1 MSEINRNL
9 RRSVS
14 INMVGRYSNI
24 VIQLAVTA
32 LLARTLAPEDFGLM
46 AVVSVIAVFLSFVS
60 EMGLGPA
67 IIQFEG
73 LKATQL
79 AGLFWI
85 TVAVGAIA
93 GLTLALSGPLI
104 AHVYA
109 KDVYVEIAH
118 GLGLNVA
125 FSCWV
130 IVPLA
135 LLRRRQRFPT
145 IAGIEVGSAV
155 LSGACA
161 VYSALRGNGVEA
173 LVVKSSGN
181 ALFMFVLC
189 MVWARPPMMSPSV
202 GGMKHV
208 MSYSAYQFMFNLIN
222 YFTRNLDKL
231 LIGKFLG
238 SAQLGL
244 YDMSYRLMLM
254 PVANLT
260 HVVTPAIQPVYAA
273 HGNNSDIVFL
283 SYQKLVRVLLIGG
296 GLMGL
301 VGITC
306 SQEIITLAYG
316 AKWVQAIPVFSILS
330 VSIVVQVVLS
340 STGSV
345 FQALGKTKEL
355 FKCGMFSTTTTV
367 TAIVCGVYAADLR
380 LLSWLLV
387 LSFFINA
394 LQGFHMLAR
403 QGFGRSVVEL
413 FRPVGRLILGVVILD
428 VLAIAAQSHLYSLPG
443 NAFIR
448 LVTKLLTVGAMYFGL
463 IVMTGDAAFLRRA
476 LTVRARRI
484 AI

>member
-24 VIQLAVTA
+24 GIQLVVTA
-32 LLARTLAPEDFGLM
+32 LLARTLTPQDFGLM

-73 LKATQL
+73 LESRQL
-79 AGLFWI
+79 AGLFWM
-85 TVAVGAIA
+85 TVAVGTTA
-93 GLTLALSGPLI
+93 GLVLAFSGPLI
-104 AHVYA
+104 ASVYA
-109 KDVYVEIAH
+109 KGVYVQIAH

-125 FSCWV
+125 LSCWA

-135 LLRRRQRFPT
+135 LLRRRQRFST
-145 IAGIEVGSAV
+145 IAGIEIGSAG

-161 VYSALRGNGVEA
+161 VYSALRGSGVEA
-173 LVVKSSGN
+173 LVVKSTAN
-181 ALFMFVLC
+181 ALSMFVLC
-189 MVWARPPMMSPSV
+189 MVWARPPMISPSV
-202 GGMKHV
+202 RGMKHV
-208 MSYSAYQFMFNLIN
+208 MSYSAYQFMFNLVN

-273 HGNNSDIVFL
+273 HGNNSDIIFL
-283 SYQKLVRVLLIGG
+283 SYQKLIRVLLIGG

-306 SQEIITLAYG
+306 SPEIITLAYG
-316 AKWVQAIPVFSILS
+316 AKWVRAIPVFSILS

-367 TAIVCGVYAADLR
+367 TAIGFGVYTADLL

-387 LSFFINA
+387 LSFFVNA

-403 QGFGRSVVEL
+403 EGFGRSVVEL
-413 FRPVGRLILGVVILD
+413 FRPAGWLILGIVILGGI
-428 VLAIAAQSHLYSLPG
+428 AIAAQDYLYSLPG
-443 NAFIR
+443 NAFVR
-448 LVTKLLTVGAMYFGL
+448 LATKLLVVGTMYFGL
-463 IVMTGDAAFLRRA
+463 IFVTGDAAFLRRA
-476 LTVRARRI
+476 LAVRTRRV